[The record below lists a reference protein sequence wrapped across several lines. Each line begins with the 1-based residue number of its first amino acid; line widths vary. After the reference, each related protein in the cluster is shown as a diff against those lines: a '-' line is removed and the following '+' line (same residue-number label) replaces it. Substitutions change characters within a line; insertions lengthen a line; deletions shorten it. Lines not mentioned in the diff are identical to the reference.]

1 MCVYIY
7 VSSYTLIDS
16 RPLEKA
22 SFIVVAINAHAGGT
36 RLIGMLLVR
45 LNY

>member
-1 MCVYIY
+1 MY
-7 VSSYTLIDS
+7 VSSSALVDS
-16 RPLEKA
+16 RPLERA
-22 SFIVVAINAHAGGT
+22 SFIVVAINARAGGT